1 MSETLTYHS
10 KEDLPFINVNDRR
23 VITDEQAESEPALG
37 EFIKNHSEEFYRDE
51 AAQMFVLRERLNSP
65 GYGRVWGAS

>member
-1 MSETLTYHS
+1 MSDTLTYHS

-23 VITDEQAESEPALG
+23 VITDEQAENEPALG
-37 EFIKNHSEEFYRDE
+37 EFIKNHSDAFYRDE

-65 GYGRVWGAS
+65 GYGRAWGAS